1 MKTKKK
7 MLLATIAMLLV
18 CAVSVTGTLAY
29 LTSTANGGNAVTN
42 TFIAAGGGDLIGTDT
57 NGNKGE
63 FVLKEHKVQ
72 TNASGA
78 YEYAKQEGKLIEV
91 EGNDYAVLPGVD
103 LPKDPFVRI
112 TGKSEAPAYLYV
124 KVESGIS
131 DEDALSYEMA
141 ECWQPVTGVDGV
153 YVYSDSKEKTPIA
166 VTSDLTV
173 NILKDN
179 VIKVANADDLGLDE
193 EIELTFYGYL
203 AQASITTTEGTS
215 SDAAVIYNTC
225 FGSNQSAD

>member
-1 MKTKKK
+1 
-7 MLLATIAMLLV
+7 
-18 CAVSVTGTLAY
+18 
-29 LTSTANGGNAVTN
+29 VTN

-78 YEYAKQEGKLIEV
+78 YEYAKDDENELIEV
-91 EGNDYAVLPGVD
+91 AQNEYKVLPGVD

-112 TGKSEAPAYLYV
+112 TEKSEAPAYLYV
-124 KVESGIS
+124 EVVESENFAADKANGVF
-131 DEDALSYEMA
+131 SYSIDSS
-141 ECWQPVTGVDGV
+141 WLKLNGVTGTNGGAV
-153 YVYSDSKEKTPIA
+153 YVYKGTGSAAAAITNET
-166 VTSDLTV
+166 T
-173 NILKDN
+173 
-179 VIKVANADDLGLDE
+179 GLDDGINIIANQKIQVADK
-193 EIELTFYGYL
+193 EISENDSLTFYGYL

-225 FGSNQSAD
+225 FVSNQSAD